1 MDAQKVPY
9 SRIITPAPRRPVENS
24 VPLFGS
30 YSGMFHTFDIRGVK
44 KPFGDL
50 PFPSFITDTRITDT
64 LRLLFCDDNLIGEI
78 EFFYGGYF
86 AFMETTLWNR
96 QTNRQLAYRQFLPLG
111 FVHLPKY
118 IAYSVA
124 TCRVKRRYVR
134 IFSRLSKGML
144 YADFDFLTA
153 DERPSCEGRL
163 DFDTRSPQC
172 TDYSAVIP
180 SFVSRRCQA
189 VYFRSFAVNGWVNFG
204 HNHDVQLNRTNA
216 VGFLD
221 FRKTYTTLR
230 TKRSVVIGLGFIEGV
245 QVCFHLSNSI
255 APDSYSYNDNI
266 LFYGGKRIPLPPVR
280 ITYPFGS
287 SKNWIIQDTESMVDL
302 TFTPS
307 AISHRNL
314 NILVWRRDYKTI
326 YGMIEGSILIED
338 GVPLKLKG
346 FPGIAKKVRMRM

>member
-1 MDAQKVPY
+1 
-9 SRIITPAPRRPVENS
+9 
-24 VPLFGS
+24 
-30 YSGMFHTFDIRGVK
+30 MFHTFDIRGVK
-44 KPFGDL
+44 KPFGNL
-50 PFPSFITDTRITDT
+50 PLPSFMSDIRITDT
-64 LRLLFCDDNLIGEI
+64 LRLLFCDESLIGEI

-96 QTNRQLAYRQFLPLG
+96 QINRLFAYRQLLPLG
-111 FVHLPKY
+111 FIHLPKY

-124 TCRVKRRYVR
+124 TCRVRRRYVR

-144 YADFDFLTA
+144 YADFDFLA
-153 DERPSCEGRL
+153 ANDRPSCEGRL
-163 DFDTRSPQC
+163 DFDSRSPQC

-180 SFVSRRCQA
+180 AFVSRRCQA
-189 VYFRSFAVNGWVNFG
+189 VYFRSFSVNGWVAFG
-204 HNHDVQLNRTNA
+204 HTQDIQLNKATA

-230 TKRSVVIGLGFIEGV
+230 TKRSVVIGLGFIDGT
-245 QVCFHLSNSI
+245 QVSFHLSNSI
-255 APDSYSYNDNI
+255 APDSYTYNDNI

-307 AISHRNL
+307 AISQREL

-326 YGMIEGSILIED
+326 CGTFEGSFLIED
-338 GVPLKLKG
+338 SAPLKLKG
-346 FPGIAKKVRMRM
+346 VLGVAKKVRMRM